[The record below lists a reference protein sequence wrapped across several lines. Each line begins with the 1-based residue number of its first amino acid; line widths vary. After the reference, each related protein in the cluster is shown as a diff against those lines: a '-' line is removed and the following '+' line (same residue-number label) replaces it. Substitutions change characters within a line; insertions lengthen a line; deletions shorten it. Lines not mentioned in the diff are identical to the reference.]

1 MINQSYGEKGKMT
14 VITMSLEKETW
25 EFEKKQMETKK
36 TSQIV
41 LNEKVV
47 FKHKQ
52 INWWTSLLKIDCMK
66 LEEELTDG
74 KKSR

>member
-1 MINQSYGEKGKMT
+1 MINQSNGEKGKMT
-14 VITMSLEKETW
+14 VITMSFEKETW

-41 LNEKVV
+41 LNE
-47 FKHKQ
+47 KHKQ